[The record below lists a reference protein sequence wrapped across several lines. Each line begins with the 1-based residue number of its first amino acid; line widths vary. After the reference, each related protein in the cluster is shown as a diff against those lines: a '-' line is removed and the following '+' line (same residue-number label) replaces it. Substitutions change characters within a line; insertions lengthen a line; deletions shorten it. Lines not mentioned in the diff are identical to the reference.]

1 MVAISRR
8 GFLKGLC
15 SLSVGGAGTVFVGSD
30 APARADNGAEK
41 SLSFLS
47 MHTNEKFTVT
57 YWSRGEYLPQALREV
72 QHAMRDWR
80 TSEVFPID
88 TALLDFLFDVRVKL
102 NTTAPYRIIS
112 GFRSLSTNATLAKRN
127 DKVAS
132 RSLHMAGMAI
142 DTSLP
147 GIDTRRLRDAAL
159 SLRRGGVGYYQK
171 SNFVHLDTGR
181 VRQW

>member
-1 MVAISRR
+1 MTTTMLPTREFAKVGDALPIPNLIGIQTVSYAR
-8 GFLKGLC
+8 FLQSEAGPRDREPKGL
-15 SLSVGGAGTVFVGSD
+15 
-30 APARADNGAEK
+30 E
-41 SLSFLS
+41 
-47 MHTNEKFTVT
+47 
-57 YWSRGEYLPQALREV
+57 ALLR
-72 QHAMRDWR
+72 
-80 TSEVFPID
+80 EVFPID

-102 NTTAPYRIIS
+102 NTKAPYRIIS